1 MDLEITMRI
10 ILSTRNQSKIVQI
23 APLFSGL
30 PLVVASL
37 ADAGIEGEAVEDG
50 TTLGENALKKARFA
64 REKTGE
70 WAMADDTGI
79 FIDALGGA
87 PGIHSARWAGEG
99 KSAEEILAFVLAEL
113 SGVSLPRR
121 TATFRTVA
129 ALVSPEGE
137 ETVFS
142 GSVQGVLLERPRVPC
157 QPQMPYSGIFLL
169 SEFQKVWAEMRT
181 EEENAMSHRGKA
193 FRAAREYLET
203 NLV

>member
-37 ADAGIEGEAVEDG
+37 ADAGIDGEAVEDG
-50 TTLGENALKKARFA
+50 MTLGENALKKARFA
-64 REKTGE
+64 REKTDE
-70 WAMADDTGI
+70 WALADDTGI

-113 SGVSLPRR
+113 SGLPPPRR
-121 TATFRTVA
+121 TATFRTAA
-129 ALVSPEGE
+129 ALISPDGREA
-137 ETVFS
+137 VFNS
-142 GSVQGVLLERPRVPC
+142 SVLGVLLEHPRVPC
-157 QPQMPYSGIFLL
+157 KPMMPYSSIFLPD
-169 SEFQKVWAEMRT
+169 EFQKVGAEMSM
-181 EEENAMSHRGKA
+181 EEQNAASSHGKA

-203 NLV
+203 ILV